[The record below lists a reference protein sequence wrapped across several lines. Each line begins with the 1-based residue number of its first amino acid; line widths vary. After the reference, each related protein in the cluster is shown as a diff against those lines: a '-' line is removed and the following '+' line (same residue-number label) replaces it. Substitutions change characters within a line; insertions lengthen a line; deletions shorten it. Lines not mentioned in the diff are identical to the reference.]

1 MGDIMRLLFCIF
13 PLPVGVVWRQQG
25 THEELSVPDAITCFR
40 SGGQVKPGA
49 DILQQIIIVQ
59 CGNIKEHM
67 NNVPSHF
74 VCTVGT
80 LQLVFHP

>member
-1 MGDIMRLLFCIF
+1 MGDIMRLLLCIF

-49 DILQQIIIVQ
+49 DILQQIIIVHSAV
-59 CGNIKEHM
+59 IKHL
-67 NNVPSHF
+67 SR
-74 VCTVGT
+74 C
-80 LQLVFHP
+80 